1 MTIQVPLKQREM
13 EEYGNFVLVKTSLN
27 SANSQPMLYPA
38 VPPMFKL
45 DAIRRRLWTKVSPTK
60 GISSAARVSRGSFVD
75 SWGGVSSK
83 EQVRHPNEHVT
94 ATIVMYYTCSGG
106 VPTAEDVKRAIDDLE
121 ELYQAV
127 EVNGNLADEKFDFMK
142 SELTVKDAMDI
153 EKEDWYLPSLLL
165 KHKCLVL
172 L

>member
-1 MTIQVPLKQREM
+1 
-13 EEYGNFVLVKTSLN
+13 
-27 SANSQPMLYPA
+27 
-38 VPPMFKL
+38 
-45 DAIRRRLWTKVSPTK
+45 
-60 GISSAARVSRGSFVD
+60 VSRGSFVD
-75 SWGGVSSK
+75 SWSGVTSN

-127 EVNGNLADEKFDFMK
+127 EVNGNLADGKFDFMK
-142 SELTVKDAMDI
+142 SELIIKDAMDI
-153 EKEDWYLPSLLL
+153 KKKVLTHSILF
-165 KHKCLVL
+165 KHQCQVL

>member
-1 MTIQVPLKQREM
+1 
-13 EEYGNFVLVKTSLN
+13 
-27 SANSQPMLYPA
+27 
-38 VPPMFKL
+38 
-45 DAIRRRLWTKVSPTK
+45 
-60 GISSAARVSRGSFVD
+60 
-75 SWGGVSSK
+75 
-83 EQVRHPNEHVT
+83 VRHPNEHVT

-153 EKEDWYLPSLLL
+153 K
-165 KHKCLVL
+165 KKVL
-172 L
+172 TQPPPQAPVVPCPVMNANVFPH